1 MHRFRAH
8 HQQCSVQCRV
18 ASCALECKGTAAS
31 YLENFLVASQCEEI
45 IISFSAFF
53 FYLGKRKSNIEGIF
67 AAFLVAFLKK
77 IIGRPPRI
85 VRHNAFCVQYK
96 DVATALTKSDG
107 LAVLGFLLQV
117 GSVIGFL
124 DAEHF
129 VFYPRSVPP
138 YGGH

>member
-1 MHRFRAH
+1 MRRD
-8 HQQCSVQCRV
+8 
-18 ASCALECKGTAAS
+18 
-31 YLENFLVASQCEEI
+31 YYI
-45 IISFSAFF
+45 IFSIF

-67 AAFLVAFLKK
+67 AAFLVPFLKK
-77 IIGRPPRI
+77 IIGRPPRNI
-85 VRHNAFCVQYK
+85 RHSAFCVQYK

-124 DAEHF
+124 DVEHF

-138 YGGH
+138 NGRR